1 MKAPEIRI
9 AELVLRQ
16 IDVFIADKAK
26 LKKEKT
32 YTKVSKKE
40 NRTNLYL
47 FLINKKSDYS
57 MDFFVAI
64 DGSGKCEFHDKKPEQ
79 ACYHV
84 LDLVVKGQYQG
95 TRIDW
100 FNE

>member
-1 MKAPEIRI
+1 MKSPEIRI
-9 AELVLRQ
+9 AEFIL
-16 IDVFIADKAK
+16 IDIDSKRIFVDKK
-26 LKKEKT
+26 LNP
-32 YTKVSKKE
+32 VSKRE
-40 NRTNLYL
+40 NREKLYN
-47 FLINKKSDYS
+47 FFINKPSDYKI
-57 MDFFVAI
+57 DFFVTI
-64 DGSGKCEFHDKKPEQ
+64 GQDGDCEFSDKKPEQ

>member
-9 AELVLRQ
+9 AEFVLQ
-16 IDVFIADKAK
+16 KISEETFDALDQDKLR
-26 LKKEKT
+26 LKVVKQ
-32 YTKVSKKE
+32 

-57 MDFFVAI
+57 MDFFVTI
-64 DGSGKCEFHDKKPEQ
+64 NGSGKCDFYDKKPEQ